1 MNIDNQII
9 NFQRDMFDEIIGK
22 GNLLKESINNLETQK
37 KEILLR
43 LKKTPTESGKLL
55 INFVDRLCII
65 NDNINAI
72 NNELDKLQYEVDK
85 KLVIEP
91 TEEIQK
97 RNREYEYSNKILK
110 PFLPFML
117 LYSLSMRDEY

>member
-1 MNIDNQII
+1 MNIENQII
-9 NFQRDMFDEIIGK
+9 RFQRDMFDEIIDNS
-22 GNLLKESINNLETQK
+22 NLLKESINNLEKNK
-37 KEILLR
+37 KNILIK
-43 LKKTPTESGKLL
+43 LKNTPSDSGKLL

-65 NDNINAI
+65 NDNMTSI
-72 NNELDKLQYEVDK
+72 NNELEKLQYDVDK

-91 TEEIQK
+91 TDEINK

-117 LYSLSMRDEY
+117 LYSMSMRNEY